1 MSKSVSDDPLL
12 LSVHFDFEYQ
22 KTKESGFV
30 FYTGRD
36 EPMLLKQEVSL
47 LDGHECRT

>member
-30 FYTGRD
+30 FYTYAFETGSITARW
-36 EPMLLKQEVSL
+36 P
-47 LDGHECRT
+47 